1 MEHYSFMYSY
11 ANMPLQLGLAI
22 VLCDITVMLLYA
34 FHKVQVSDERIREKL
49 GVTYVKTTEGQ
60 PQDQFVVKVNTRSM
74 PCSYHG

>member
-1 MEHYSFMYSY
+1 MFCAMTLRAINMTTVAHGSPFIHSFMYSY

-49 GVTYVKTTEGQ
+49 GVTYVKTTEG
-60 PQDQFVVKVNTRSM
+60 
-74 PCSYHG
+74 